1 MEGLIVLGLI
11 IWGVVSLFSNNKC
24 KDGHDWTY
32 DNHTHRCINCGT
44 KGKHD
49 SVLVEH
55 DAWADENISTYTT
68 SECSVCGCNHG
79 WDND

>member
-24 KDGHDWTY
+24 KDGHDWVSY
-32 DNHTHRCINCGT
+32 NDIHSCAKCG
-44 KGKHD
+44 KEEKHD
-49 SVLVEH
+49 YTYMEEDH
-55 DAWADENISTYTT
+55 WAGGTYARFG
-68 SECSVCGCNHG
+68 CSVCGCNHA